1 MLVKFLFR
9 NLKGYRLLIILAI
22 IITILQV
29 GSDIAAAFPL
39 KFIPS
44 KVQNAGNDP
53 SCTFSFLNPILDIF
67 DTPFLDPALAPL
79 APGQPA
85 QTPGITPCPIS
96 PSDTNAIVIYSHH
109 STIGVIVFSVLMLLL
124 FGTLSAVLAFLDLY
138 LAAFIAQNLTARL
151 RIQLFEHL
159 QRLSLD
165 WHGKQKKG
173 DLVQRVTGNIA
184 DIEKLVTDGLVDLLA
199 GVLTLIGVIA
209 VMLFVSSAYTLI
221 SLAIVPALFLIV
233 LGYTKN
239 IKAAAKKAAK
249 ATGQVADVATEDINA
264 LTVIKVFTREEK
276 EALRFGDYVKQN
288 RRAGLRAGG
297 LQAQFVPLVAFLV
310 ILGTAAVM
318 GVGGYVAAGY
328 GFSLGLF
335 TIPPLEVD
343 IGTLVLFLTFLK
355 LLYQPMRDLSKLTTL
370 ANTAASGAERIQEV
384 LDQAPEVLERQVS
397 YHGPTKFRGEI
408 TFENVV
414 FGYTPDSPPVLK
426 GMNLHIPQGRKVA
439 LVGLSGGGKT
449 TLVKLIPR
457 FYEISQ
463 GCVRIDGVDNRQYP
477 LKVLRQ
483 NVSMVLQDSV
493 LFEGTIAENIAIGK
507 PGAPLYEVI
516 EAAKKANIH
525 DSIVSIL
532 GGYDR
537 LVREQGKDLSGG
549 QRQRI
554 AIARAILRDA
564 PILILDEP
572 TAALD
577 VESEAEVMHAL
588 DKLIVG
594 RTVIMISHRLITLGN
609 VEEIIVL
616 KEGRIAEQ
624 GTFKELKQRG
634 GVFASLLAEQT
645 RYNLEKAGSQS
656 MLRSA
661 FVPMPASYDQYQ
673 MQPSPQR
680 PMGPVSPNPAMAQNW
695 SAPTGPASQ
704 PMPPAFVYRDR
715 AGNCRQQVQP
725 VPAGPPTN
733 ARIVIELD
741 GKVVGERPLNKP
753 VLTVG
758 RLPGNDVQVPA
769 QRVSRLHAKIRWE
782 NGRWVIEDAESLN
795 GLVYNGNRIDQLALT
810 NGDRIYDAPQ
820 AVLQYKTT
828 P

>member
-9 NLKGYRLLIILAI
+9 NLKGYRLIILIAI
-22 IITILQV
+22 VITTLQV

-53 SCTFSFLNPILDIF
+53 SCTFPFLNPILDKF
-67 DTPFLDPALAPL
+67 DIPLLDPALAPL
-79 APGQPA
+79 APGQPV

-109 STIGVIVFSVLMLLL
+109 STNGVIVFSVLMLLL
-124 FGTLSAVLAFLDLY
+124 FGTLSAVLAYLDLY

-199 GVLTLIGVIA
+199 GVLTLVGVVS
-209 VMLFVSSAYTLI
+209 VMLFISSAYTLI
-221 SLAIVPALFLIV
+221 SLAIVPALFMIV
-233 LGYTKN
+233 LVYTKN

-276 EALRFGDYVKQN
+276 EALRFGGYVKQN

-310 ILGTAAVM
+310 ILGTASVM
-318 GVGGYVAAGY
+318 GVGGYVAAGNA
-328 GFSLGLF
+328 FSLGLF

-384 LDQAPEVLERQVS
+384 LDQAPEVLESQVS
-397 YHGPTKFRGEI
+397 YHGPSKLRGEI

-463 GCVRIDGVDNRQYP
+463 GCVRIDGVDNHQYP

-525 DSIVSIL
+525 DSIVSVL

-537 LVREQGKDLSGG
+537 LVREQGKGLSGG

-594 RTVIMISHRLITLGN
+594 RTVIMISHRLSTLGN

-634 GVFASLLAEQT
+634 GVFASLLAEQN
-645 RYNLEKAGSQS
+645 RYNLEKAGNQS

-661 FVPMPASYDQYQ
+661 FAPFPDLFDQRQ
-673 MQPSPQR
+673 AQQPPRPPFVTVSPQ
-680 PMGPVSPNPAMAQNW
+680 P
-695 SAPTGPASQ
+695 
-704 PMPPAFVYRDR
+704 
-715 AGNCRQQVQP
+715 
-725 VPAGPPTN
+725 PAGPTPRGPVPLSPAGNKDAYHLQQRQRVAAPAAPTK
-733 ARIVIELD
+733 ARVLIEIN
-741 GKVVGERPLNKP
+741 GKVISECSLIKP
-753 VLTVG
+753 MLTIG
-758 RLPGNDVQVPA
+758 RLSENDVQVA
-769 QRVSRLHAKIRWE
+769 SQRVSRLHARIRRE
-782 NGRWVIEDAESLN
+782 NGSWVMEDAESLN
-795 GLVYNGNRIDQLALT
+795 GLIYQGQRVDQLTLR
-810 NGDRIYDAPQ
+810 NGDRIRLAPTV
-820 AVLQYKTT
+820 VLQFVT

>member
-85 QTPGITPCPIS
+85 QTPGISPCPIS

-384 LDQAPEVLERQVS
+384 LDQAPEVLESQVS

-525 DSIVSIL
+525 DSIVSVL

-594 RTVIMISHRLITLGN
+594 RTVIMISHRLSTLGN

-634 GVFASLLAEQT
+634 GVFASLLAEQN

-661 FVPMPASYDQYQ
+661 FAPLPDLFDQHQ
-673 MQPSPQR
+673 AQQPPRPPFIQASPQ
-680 PMGPVSPNPAMAQNW
+680 P
-695 SAPTGPASQ
+695 
-704 PMPPAFVYRDR
+704 
-715 AGNCRQQVQP
+715 
-725 VPAGPPTN
+725 PAGPTPRGPVPLSPAGN
-733 ARIVIELD
+733 RDAYHWQQNQRVAAPMKARVLIEID
-741 GKVVGERPLNKP
+741 GKVTGERSLNKP
-753 VLTVG
+753 MLTIG
-758 RLPGNDVQVPA
+758 RLSKNDVQVA
-769 QRVSRLHAKIRWE
+769 SRRVSRLHARIRWE
-782 NGRWVIEDAESLN
+782 NGSWVMEDAESLN
-795 GLVYNGNRIDQLALT
+795 GLIYHGQLVDQLTLR
-810 NGDRIYDAPQ
+810 NGDRIRLAPTV
-820 AVLQYKTT
+820 VLQFVT

>member
-1 MLVKFLFR
+1 MGLLYKFLFR
-9 NLKGYRLLIILAI
+9 NMKGLRGLVVLAV
-22 IITILQV
+22 IITVLQV
-29 GSDIAAAFPL
+29 SSDIFAAFPL

-44 KVQNAGNDP
+44 KVQNIGNDP
-53 SCTFSFLNPILDIF
+53 KCLF
-67 DTPFLDPALAPL
+67 PFLDPIESLFDIPQIDPSL
-79 APGQPA
+79 QPDPNLPPNPPPEA
-85 QTPGITPCPIS
+85 QCPVN
-96 PSDTNAIVIYSHH
+96 PNDAHAQIVLVSH
-109 STIGVIVFSVLMLLL
+109 STIGVIVFSVLMLVI
-124 FGTLSAVLAFLDLY
+124 FGLLSALLAFLDLY
-138 LAAFIAQNLTARL
+138 LAAFIAQQLTARL
-151 RIQLFEHL
+151 RNQLFDHL

-384 LDQAPEVLERQVS
+384 LDQAPEVLESQVS

-525 DSIVSIL
+525 DSIVSVL

-594 RTVIMISHRLITLGN
+594 RTVIMISHRLSTLGN

-634 GVFASLLAEQT
+634 GVFASLLAEQN

-661 FVPMPASYDQYQ
+661 P
-673 MQPSPQR
+673 
-680 PMGPVSPNPAMAQNW
+680 
-695 SAPTGPASQ
+695 GPAASTSSLC
-704 PMPPAFVYRDR
+704 PGFTSTPGR
-715 AGNCRQQVQP
+715 
-725 VPAGPPTN
+725 TN
-733 ARIVIELD
+733 AQGASSPFSCWQQGCLSLATKSTRSC
-741 GKVVGERPLNKP
+741 
-753 VLTVG
+753 
-758 RLPGNDVQVPA
+758 
-769 QRVSRLHAKIRWE
+769 SR
-782 NGRWVIEDAESLN
+782 
-795 GLVYNGNRIDQLALT
+795 
-810 NGDRIYDAPQ
+810 
-820 AVLQYKTT
+820 
-828 P
+828 